1 MTFANRGLIMPPGSA
16 TLIKI
21 GDSPLNNIVYKHPSA
36 TTAKPSDVTVKYM
49 IQASPGE
56 SGTGELISRDVLSNS
71 VMNSLILAAINKVEY
86 IIFPF
91 IGGKIFYDKLVSVEK
106 EANRTHS
113 TVKHAEILVKG
124 VIDFYDFIEKEKS
137 GLTNTVKEIY
147 FSPWGEI
154 EKNALIDAKRN
165 ASTSK
170 KIIGSV
176 LKVSSGTKNL
186 IDETIDLIHNGT
198 PINAIVNAANVEL
211 SFGSGISSMCYAA
224 IGENRSK
231 QTELHS
237 IRDVFISAFKQY
249 IKQKNSE
256 SGASGTLSLLKKIDD
271 SGIMKLEE
279 PGGYVTVTSDI
290 YDFYSMDEKN
300 QLVSTKVK
308 DIKWNNFYNTK
319 ESGSFIKYIPMGTLL
334 FYYDIKKKDSK
345 NNYIKCWFSFNTDG
359 TILSSKSSISNIF
372 LLNALNPIGNEGNIV
387 WLDSSKVKLV
397 PLNTADK
404 KLVTETIKSIKTNSE
419 ESDVLSKNFFIKS
432 SLSAYDSGKY
442 ELDEIKKNTLIKLA
456 KEVGYALPD
465 IKDWPLKKKVSSSS
479 ESASASASASTSV
492 PPPGTSSKK
501 PAIKEINGINRRA
514 TVKEFIEAQDKGIKG
529 GAKIPGGV
537 NDSITY
543 HLTGSTFE
551 EALTEI
557 NNGKKKS
564 HWMWYIFP
572 SDRQGQTP
580 CSTFF
585 KLGPIASNDALGSK
599 KTKSIKDYL
608 DDKQLRTNY
617 IKITEALYDK
627 LKEILYDDDD
637 EGETPQRILKDIM
650 TTSEDSKNR
659 VDYYKLKN
667 SIQNFY
673 MPLKAKLKSLPV
685 YDGEPFIKKMNY
697 LNAVLND
704 IKDPDYK
711 LENEEELED
720 GYLESFGE
728 DADDADDAGAEDDMG
743 PKVPP
748 GSPVSVG
755 SSESSET
762 SSLSPGPPSNTVS
775 PDASPDTPTSLAS
788 PSSKLKLKT
797 TDKSRILSLGDILKI
812 MIKNIDKNVF
822 IINGGSFN
830 PPHNGHIE
838 MFKTAYDA
846 LVARESSADGDKP
859 EGYYGIMVVSTRK
872 YIMSKGRDEG
882 KGLKYDEV
890 LSSEDRIRLCK
901 LACDTYDWGEYSKFN
916 SNNMLIL
923 DVADSDPKALLL
935 HKIVKILDSSP
946 AYKEKEKEKEKEKI
960 KTRHLFYLCGSDF
973 FIKLY
978 SDSSRYSIIYV
989 VRQSEQEKIK
999 KKKKDV
1005 ESFSNTE
1012 YLKIEINIKES
1023 DVYSLSS
1030 TTVRNAILRLGT
1042 PLLRYKIKN
1051 LEDAIIK
1058 SIGLPVY
1065 CYLRDLEYLV
1075 PKKYYGNR
1083 CDSIDEAL
1091 SEEIESVHD
1100 SEISSREGIDEDVDT
1115 FNAEEWDD
1123 EYFIDVMT
1131 GELDDIPENDRNI
1144 FVDINTEITFD
1155 NKTIKNEANF
1165 DKLIGDLIN
1174 CETYSK
1180 KGINLKRIKDF
1191 LTLIYNSKLY
1201 YILNDLCYF
1210 KLFKIDSKHCFI
1222 ENLFS
1227 SGDKSTNLLEGINL
1241 ISKENFIRDYLSGDG
1256 EKAVEIIG
1264 DKGKFLDNLEKHDY
1278 KNYEGVSITEELAD
1292 EILGF
1297 LYDSERYSI
1306 YLYLINPSTSPDAQR
1321 ILLSLYSTVIEEKND
1336 KIEYILDNLNDELT
1350 STIAKSKDKES
1361 LVISKKLKGP
1371 KGSKAP
1377 KGPEGAKGET
1387 ELFKEVKFVKQRSN
1401 GDGNCFY
1408 NSVGML
1414 SSEYLKHSKMFH
1426 DYNGK
1431 SIREKYKIQFDE
1443 QSRVRTELSDFMI
1456 RIYNIIKG
1464 LDKGSKIY
1472 MNSPVIKYIVRNGKN
1487 NFKYVGTIRS
1497 SVGDKYYGGDE
1508 EIYFA
1513 SLLYRQPIVTVT
1525 GISDVTIFNI
1535 FYWDHYHIDGVDFNE
1550 YIRQPE
1556 SGINM
1561 ESVLRFIEDSNQR
1574 LSCTVDDISAFVLYY
1589 PNSYFLVGGR
1599 GHWSYAVNETLISG
1613 DSTSDDG
1620 SASSSIRVGGNNK
1633 YNIRFTKKVKNKY
1646 YQKSSSVKGTKKRKM
1661 TKKHMK
1667 SKEYKKGNKKT
1678 IKHA

>member
-1 MTFANRGLIMPPGSA
+1 
-16 TLIKI
+16 
-21 GDSPLNNIVYKHPSA
+21 
-36 TTAKPSDVTVKYM
+36 
-49 IQASPGE
+49 
-56 SGTGELISRDVLSNS
+56 
-71 VMNSLILAAINKVEY
+71 
-86 IIFPF
+86 
-91 IGGKIFYDKLVSVEK
+91 
-106 EANRTHS
+106 
-113 TVKHAEILVKG
+113 
-124 VIDFYDFIEKEKS
+124 
-137 GLTNTVKEIY
+137 
-147 FSPWGEI
+147 
-154 EKNALIDAKRN
+154 
-165 ASTSK
+165 
-170 KIIGSV
+170 
-176 LKVSSGTKNL
+176 
-186 IDETIDLIHNGT
+186 
-198 PINAIVNAANVEL
+198 
-211 SFGSGISSMCYAA
+211 
-224 IGENRSK
+224 
-231 QTELHS
+231 
-237 IRDVFISAFKQY
+237 
-249 IKQKNSE
+249 
-256 SGASGTLSLLKKIDD
+256 
-271 SGIMKLEE
+271 
-279 PGGYVTVTSDI
+279 
-290 YDFYSMDEKN
+290 
-300 QLVSTKVK
+300 
-308 DIKWNNFYNTK
+308 
-319 ESGSFIKYIPMGTLL
+319 
-334 FYYDIKKKDSK
+334 
-345 NNYIKCWFSFNTDG
+345 
-359 TILSSKSSISNIF
+359 
-372 LLNALNPIGNEGNIV
+372 
-387 WLDSSKVKLV
+387 
-397 PLNTADK
+397 
-404 KLVTETIKSIKTNSE
+404 
-419 ESDVLSKNFFIKS
+419 
-432 SLSAYDSGKY
+432 
-442 ELDEIKKNTLIKLA
+442 
-456 KEVGYALPD
+456 
-465 IKDWPLKKKVSSSS
+465 
-479 ESASASASASTSV
+479 
-492 PPPGTSSKK
+492 
-501 PAIKEINGINRRA
+501 
-514 TVKEFIEAQDKGIKG
+514 
-529 GAKIPGGV
+529 
-537 NDSITY
+537 
-543 HLTGSTFE
+543 
-551 EALTEI
+551 
-557 NNGKKKS
+557 
-564 HWMWYIFP
+564 MWYIFP
-572 SDRQGQTP
+572 SDIKGQTP

-585 KLGPIASNDALGSK
+585 KLGPIANNDALGSK
-599 KTKSIKDYL
+599 KTISIKEYL
-608 DDKQLRTNY
+608 NDNKLRLNY
-617 IKITEALYDK
+617 VNITVALYDK
-627 LKEILYDDDD
+627 LKEILD
-637 EGETPQRILKDIM
+637 EDKGRTPQHILKDIM

-673 MPLKAKLKSLPV
+673 MPLKTKLKSIPG
-685 YDGEPFIKKMNY
+685 YDSEPFIKKMNY

-704 IKDPDYK
+704 IKDRDYK

-720 GYLESFGE
+720 GYIESFGE
-728 DADDADDAGAEDDMG
+728 DADDADDAGGEDDTG

-762 SSLSPGPPSNTVS
+762 SSSLSPGPPSTPMS
-775 PDASPDTPTSLAS
+775 PASS
-788 PSSKLKLKT
+788 SSKSILRT
-797 TDKSRILSLGDILKI
+797 RDGKSRILSLEDILKI

-846 LVARESSADGDKP
+846 LVERESSADGEKP
-859 EGYYGIMVVSTRK
+859 LGYYGIMVVSTRN
-872 YIMSKGRDEG
+872 YIMS

-890 LSSEDRIRLCK
+890 LSSDDRIRLCK
-901 LACDTYDWGEYSKFN
+901 LACDTYDWGEDSKFN

-923 DVADSDPKALLL
+923 DVADSNPKTLLL
-935 HKIVKILDSSP
+935 HKIVKILDASP
-946 AYKEKEKEKEKEKI
+946 AYKEKEKEKEKI

-999 KKKKDV
+999 KKQKEV
-1005 ESFSNTE
+1005 ELFSNTE

-1042 PLLRYKIKN
+1042 PLLRYKITN

-1083 CDSIDEAL
+1083 CDSIDEDL

-1123 EYFIDVMT
+1123 DYFIDVMT

-1155 NKTIKNEANF
+1155 NKTIENEANF

-1180 KGINLKRIKDF
+1180 KDINLKRIKDF
-1191 LTLIYNSKLY
+1191 LTHIYKSKLY

-1264 DKGKFLDNLEKHDY
+1264 DKGKFLDNVEKRDY

-1336 KIEYILDNLNDELT
+1336 KIEYILDNLNDKLT
-1350 STIAKSKDKES
+1350 YTIARSKGKES

-1387 ELFKEVKFVKQRSN
+1387 ELLKEVKFVKQRSN
-1401 GDGNCFY
+1401 EDGNCFY

-1426 DYNGK
+1426 DYNSK

-1443 QSRVRTELSDFMI
+1443 QSRVRGQLSKFIMK
-1456 RIYNIIKG
+1456 IYNIIKG
-1464 LDKGSKIY
+1464 VDKESEIY
-1472 MNSPVIKYIVRNGKN
+1472 EKSSVIKYIIKNGINK
-1487 NFKYVGTIRS
+1487 FKYVGTIRS
-1497 SVGDKYYGGDE
+1497 PISGKYYGSDE

-1513 SLLYRQPIVTVT
+1513 SLLYRQPIVTVI
-1525 GISDVTIFNI
+1525 GVSDVTIFNI
-1535 FYWDHYHIDGVDFNE
+1535 FYWVRYDIDGVGFTE
-1550 YIRQPE
+1550 YISQPE
-1556 SGINM
+1556 SKINM
-1561 ESVLRFIEDSNQR
+1561 ESVLRFIYESSQQI
-1574 LSCTVDDISAFVLYY
+1574 SCSVDDISAFMLYY

-1613 DSTSDDG
+1613 DSTGDDD
-1620 SASSSIRVGGNNK
+1620 SASSSSSSDTKSAVSVGGNNK

-1661 TKKHMK
+1661 TKKHIK